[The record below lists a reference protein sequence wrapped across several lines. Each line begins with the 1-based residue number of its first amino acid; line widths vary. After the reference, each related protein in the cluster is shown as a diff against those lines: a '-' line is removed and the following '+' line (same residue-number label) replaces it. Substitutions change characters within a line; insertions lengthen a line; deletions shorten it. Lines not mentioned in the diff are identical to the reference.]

1 VVRVPVRWAS
11 WRASR
16 VATTT
21 DPETED
27 EDVQEH
33 VEADER
39 VVARVAG

>member
-1 VVRVPVRWAS
+1 VSPVA
-11 WRASR
+11 A
-16 VATTT
+16 AT